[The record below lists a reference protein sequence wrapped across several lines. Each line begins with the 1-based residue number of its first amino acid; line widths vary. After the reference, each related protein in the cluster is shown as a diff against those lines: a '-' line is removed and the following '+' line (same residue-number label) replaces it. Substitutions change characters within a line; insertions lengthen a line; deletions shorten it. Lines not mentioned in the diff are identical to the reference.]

1 MTEQSSVTQGVSCT
15 VNGEPRLLP
24 ADARVADV
32 VAVLAPDATKGIA
45 VALDGDVVPRSQ
57 WDSTRISEGAQL
69 EVLTAVQGG

>member
-1 MTEQSSVTQGVSCT
+1 MTEPSSVTQGVSCT

-24 ADARVADV
+24 TDARVSDA

-45 VALDGDVVPRSQ
+45 VALDGDVIPRSQ
-57 WDSTRISEGAQL
+57 WASTPIAEGAQL